1 MDNLENEIKELF
13 EKTTPDTVLSS
24 KSTRPVENRVISANF
39 GRVDR
44 ELGNRVLKEE
54 GKGLSSNDFT
64 DEYKN
69 RIEPITVFESEEGTV
84 GNISFETSISNSF
97 FIDIMYSDST
107 YNTTRIYNPVGKKIA
122 LLLVE
127 YNTSMQT
134 ILSQEYMITSDGLLA
149 LTQNGTDGNQIKIHK
164 VIEYR

>member
-1 MDNLENEIKELF
+1 MDNLETEIKELF
-13 EKTTPDTVLSS
+13 EKTTPDTTLSS
-24 KSTRPVENRVISANF
+24 KSIRPLENRVISANF

-44 ELGNRVLKEE
+44 ELSNRVLKEE

-69 RIEPITVFESEEGTV
+69 KIEPIVVFENESGTI
-84 GNISFETSISNSF
+84 GDISFTTDISNSF

-107 YNTTRIYNPVGKKIA
+107 YNTTRIYNPVGKKVT

-149 LTQNGTDGNQIKIHK
+149 LTQNGTTGTQIKIHK